1 MLLTNDGSAA
11 ISRVME
17 AYGFKFKNDL
27 CRHVG
32 MSSSTLATWVS
43 RNHFPAELVI
53 RCSIDTGVS
62 LQWLT
67 TGTGRIR
74 ELQRTDIESL
84 SSCVLSDGKLLE
96 SGSIMFDKLFLP
108 AGLRKPF
115 VLRSSGDFY
124 FLEKD
129 FADTTDGQWLVE
141 IEGKSSIRELAFVPI
156 KKVKV
161 LGGGVPFDC
170 SVDEISIVARVVSVQ
185 KKV

>member
-53 RCSIDTGVS
+53 RCSMDTGVN

-67 TGTGRIR
+67 TGVGRMR
-74 ELQRTDIESL
+74 DHLKTDITSL
-84 SSCVLSDGKLLE
+84 PSCVMIDGKIKE
-96 SGSIMFDKLFLP
+96 SGNIMFDKIFLP
-108 AGLRKPF
+108 ANLRSPF
-115 VLRSSGDFY
+115 VLRMSGDFY

-129 FADTTDGQWLVE
+129 FSDMTDGQWLVE
-141 IEGKSSIRELAFVPI
+141 IEGKASIRELAFIPI

-170 SVDEISIVARVVSVQ
+170 GVDEIGIIARVVSAQ

>member
-1 MLLTNDGSAA
+1 MFINDGAKA
-11 ISRVME
+11 IERVKD

-27 CRHVG
+27 CKHVG
-32 MSSSTLATWVS
+32 VPSNTLSTWIKRDS
-43 RNHFPAELVI
+43 FPAELVI
-53 RCSIDTGVS
+53 RCALDTGVN

-67 TGTGRIR
+67 TGVGRMR
-74 ELQRTDIESL
+74 DHQLTDIESL
-84 SSCVLSDGKLLE
+84 QSCVLSEGKLVE

-108 AGLRKPF
+108 AGMLKPF
-115 VLRSSGDFY
+115 VLRVSGDFY

-129 FADTTDGQWLVE
+129 FTDLKDGKWLVE
-141 IEGKSSIRELAFVPI
+141 IEGKFSIRELAFIPI

-170 SVDEISIVARVVSVQ
+170 AVDEINIVARVVSEH